1 MKKTKTVYV
10 TYMEGSS
17 SQIIALAE
25 FERIKISERFL
36 EITYAG
42 SKSFVLNLEK
52 LVYYT
57 IN

>member
-1 MKKTKTVYV
+1 MKKVKTVYV
-10 TYMEGSS
+10 TYMEGSES
-17 SQIIALAE
+17 KIIALVE
-25 FERIKISERFL
+25 FERISISQRFL

>member
-1 MKKTKTVYV
+1 MKKLKTVYV
-10 TYMEGSS
+10 TYMDGNNTS
-17 SQIIALAE
+17 IIVLPE
-25 FERIKISERFL
+25 FERITISARFL

-57 IN
+57 VH

>member
-1 MKKTKTVYV
+1 MKKVKTVYV
-10 TYMEGSS
+10 TYMEGSES
-17 SQIIALAE
+17 KIIALVE
-25 FERIKISERFL
+25 FERITISDRFL
-36 EITYAG
+36 EISYAG

>member
-1 MKKTKTVYV
+1 MKKLKTVYV
-10 TYMEGSS
+10 TYMEGNESK
-17 SQIIALAE
+17 IIALAE
-25 FERIKISERFL
+25 FERINISARFL

-57 IN
+57 VH

>member
-1 MKKTKTVYV
+1 MKKLKTVYV
-10 TYMEGSS
+10 TYMEGDESKT
-17 SQIIALAE
+17 IVLAE
-25 FERIKISERFL
+25 FERINISQRFL
-36 EITYAG
+36 EVTYAG

>member
-1 MKKTKTVYV
+1 MKKQKTVYV
-10 TYMEGSS
+10 TYMEGNESK
-17 SQIIALAE
+17 IIVLPE
-25 FERIKISERFL
+25 FERISISARFL

-57 IN
+57 VH